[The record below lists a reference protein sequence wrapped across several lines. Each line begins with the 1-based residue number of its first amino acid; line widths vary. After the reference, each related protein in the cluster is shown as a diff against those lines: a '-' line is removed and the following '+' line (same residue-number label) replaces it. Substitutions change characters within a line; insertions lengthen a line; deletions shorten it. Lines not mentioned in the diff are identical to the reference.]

1 MDPHLENPAYWS
13 GFHTRFIVALAGGIV
28 RALPKGYIADVEQY
42 VWLEDDEEDREP
54 FAVPDVFV
62 ATGGKGKGD
71 GTAVLKPTKP
81 RTEVTLPKPPKR
93 TGRKYVKI
101 VDQPGNR
108 VVTVIE
114 VLSPANKDPGDERD
128 AYLFKRREYLA
139 AGTNLVEIDLLRGGD
154 RMPFGKPKPPDAD
167 FYCLV
172 CRANR
177 LGKAHVWT
185 FTVRDEMPVL
195 PIPLKP
201 ADGEIALSLR
211 ECLDRTYDDA
221 GYANRIDYAQPPAY
235 PLRAPDAEWA
245 AKHLSAPR

>member
-1 MDPHLENPAYWS
+1 MDPYLENPAFWS
-13 GFHTRFIVALAGGIV
+13 GFHTRYVGALAGALV

-42 VWLEDDEEDREP
+42 FWLEHEDDERVP
-54 FAVPDVFV
+54 FAVPDAFV
-62 ATGGKGKGD
+62 ATGGKGTGG
-71 GTAVLKPTKP
+71 GTTVLKPTEP
-81 RTEVTLPKPPKR
+81 RTEVSLPKLPKR
-93 TGRKYVKI
+93 KGRKYVKI

-108 VVTVIE
+108 AVTVIE
-114 VLSPANKDPGDERD
+114 VLSPANKEPGDDRD
-128 AYLFKRREYLA
+128 AYLFKRGEYLA

-177 LGKAHVWT
+177 LPKGHVWT

-211 ECLDRTYDDA
+211 ECLDRTYDDG
-221 GYANRIDYAQPPAY
+221 GYANRIDYAAPPAY
-235 PLRAPDAEWA
+235 PLREPDAKWA
-245 AKHLSAPR
+245 RELLATG